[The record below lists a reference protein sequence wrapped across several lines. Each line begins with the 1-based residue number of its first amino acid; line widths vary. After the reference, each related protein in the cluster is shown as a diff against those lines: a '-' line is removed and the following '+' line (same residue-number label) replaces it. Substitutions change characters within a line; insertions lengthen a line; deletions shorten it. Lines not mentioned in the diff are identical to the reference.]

1 MVISIFSVLG
11 FPARSV
17 LPNIYSSICQ
27 MGKYA
32 YLFDEFHECDIIY
45 KKLLELIPVHI
56 KLVPVE
62 LYQIKSVESSS
73 LFIVYPSI
81 VL

>member
-1 MVISIFSVLG
+1 
-11 FPARSV
+11 
-17 LPNIYSSICQ
+17 

-62 LYQIKSVESSS
+62 LNQIKSVESSS
-73 LFIVYPSI
+73 VFIVYPSI
-81 VL
+81 LL